1 MSSTHP
7 SRVVPSPLA
16 ASRVAVVGGGISG
29 LVAAYRLR
37 TLLGPAAE
45 ILLIEGSRRLGGAL
59 RTVELGGVALD
70 VGAEAFLIRR
80 PEAVGLVEELGLVG
94 QLRHPTPAAPTVRAG
109 GRTLP
114 LPTRT
119 VLGLPGAAADVAG
132 LLSAQGAARVAAEPT
147 MPLRWEPGQ
156 DFAVGMLLRER
167 VGDELVDR
175 LVDPLLGGVYAGR
188 ADALGLRAT
197 LPTVATALDRGA
209 GSLLAAASAVLPPG
223 LLPGGGPSPV
233 FGTLRGGLSV
243 LVHALMVAAAVR
255 PRLGLPVRGLARTP
269 DGWRLELGSA
279 RQAEHID
286 ADAVL
291 LAVPAPAL
299 RRLLADPLPVASV
312 AAGRVEVASCA
323 VVGLALPLAATQAL
337 PEASGVLVASP
348 EPLSGPPSEPLSEPR
363 REPRREPLSESLSV
377 KAFTFSGRKWAH
389 ARSEQVLLVR
399 ASLGRHREARVLQR
413 DDTELLD
420 VVRADLAT
428 LTGIT
433 AMPVEAVVARWGGGL
448 PQYAPGH
455 LDVVAALERD
465 VAGSAGL
472 AVAGATLHGI
482 GLPACIATADA
493 AAYRIAEYLT
503 GRNAPAAARGGTMGL
518 WPTWTT
524 LR

>member
-1 MSSTHP
+1 VSSTQP
-7 SRVVPSPLA
+7 SREVPSQVA

-29 LVAAYRLR
+29 LAAAYRLR

-45 ILLIEGSRRLGGAL
+45 IVLVEGSRRLGGAL

-70 VGAEAFLIRR
+70 VGAEAFLVRR
-80 PEAVGLVEELGLVG
+80 PEALGLVEELGLGG

-119 VLGLPGAAADVAG
+119 VLGLPGAAADVEG
-132 LLSAQGAARVAAEPT
+132 LLSAPGAARVAAEPT
-147 MPLRWEPGQ
+147 VPLCWEPGQ
-156 DFAVGMLLRER
+156 DAAVGRLLRER
-167 VGDELVDR
+167 AGDELVDR

-197 LPTVATALDRGA
+197 LPAVATALDRGA
-209 GSLLAAASAVLPPG
+209 GSLLAAASAVLFPG
-223 LLPGGGPSPV
+223 LPPGGGPSPV

-243 LVHALMVAAAVR
+243 LVDALVAAAAVR
-255 PRLGLPVRGLARTP
+255 LRLGLSVRGLARIP

-279 RQAEHID
+279 RQTEYVD
-286 ADAVL
+286 ADAVV

-299 RRLLADPLPVASV
+299 RRLLADPLPVASA

-337 PEASGVLVASP
+337 PEVSGVLVAA
-348 EPLSGPPSEPLSEPR
+348 SEP
-363 REPRREPLSESLSV
+363 LSV

-389 ARSEQVLLVR
+389 ARSEHVLLVR
-399 ASLGRHREARVLQR
+399 ASLGRHGEARVLQR
-413 DDTELLD
+413 DDAELVD
-420 VVRADLAT
+420 AVRADFAA
-428 LTGIT
+428 LTGIST
-433 AMPVEAVVARWGGGL
+433 MPVATVVARWGGGL

-455 LDVVAALERD
+455 LDAVAALERE
-465 VAGSAGL
+465 VSGSAGL
-472 AVAGATLHGI
+472 AVAGATLHGV

-493 AAYRIAEYLT
+493 AARRIAGYLN
-503 GRNAPAAARGGTMGL
+503 GVSAPVAARGGTMGS
-518 WPTWTT
+518 
-524 LR
+524 